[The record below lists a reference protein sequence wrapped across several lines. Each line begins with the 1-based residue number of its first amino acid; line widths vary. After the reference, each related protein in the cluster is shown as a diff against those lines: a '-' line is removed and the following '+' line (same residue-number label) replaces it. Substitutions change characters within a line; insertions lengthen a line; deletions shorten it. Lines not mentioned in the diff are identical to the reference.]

1 MGGSFVHFPRLDQRT
16 DNELLQAYRA
26 GESRALEE
34 LIRRHHDDLMR
45 FLIRLTG
52 DRASAEDVFQDTFLQ
67 VHISADVFDATR
79 RFKPWLFTIAAN
91 KARDLLRRNA
101 RRRAF
106 DLDSPVSKSSSSGD
120 ATTFMDL
127 MHVRVDQP
135 SDAVSTAE
143 RDSMVQGVISNLPVS
158 LREVLLLAYFQ
169 KMSYN
174 QIADA
179 LDIPLG
185 TVKSRLH
192 AAVAAF
198 ARKWQVISKGQTSS

>member
-1 MGGSFVHFPRLDQRT
+1 MHDRP
-16 DNELLQAYRA
+16 DNELLEAYRA
-26 GESRALEE
+26 GESAALEV
-34 LIRRHHDDLMR
+34 LIRRHHDDLIR
-45 FLIRLTG
+45 FLLRLTG

-67 VHISADVFDATR
+67 IHISADSFDASR

-106 DLDSPVSKSSSSGD
+106 DLDGPVSRGSSSDTG
-120 ATTFMDL
+120 TTFMDL
-127 MHVRVDQP
+127 MEVDVPQP
-135 SDAVSTAE
+135 G
-143 RDSMVQGVISNLPVS
+143 SMVNDSERSALVQSAVNQLPIT

-169 KMSYN
+169 KMSYS

-198 ARKWQVISKGQTSS
+198 AKKWQLLNKAETPDTQADE

>member
-16 DNELLQAYRA
+16 DNELLEAYRA

-127 MHVRVDQP
+127 MQVRVDQP

>member
-1 MGGSFVHFPRLDQRT
+1 MDQRT

-106 DLDSPVSKSSSSGD
+106 DLDSPVSRSSSSGD

-127 MHVRVDQP
+127 MQVRVDQP
-135 SDAVSTAE
+135 ADAVSSAE

>member
-1 MGGSFVHFPRLDQRT
+1 MDQRT

-67 VHISADVFDATR
+67 VHISADVFDASR

-127 MHVRVDQP
+127 MQVRVDQP
-135 SDAVSTAE
+135 SDAVSSAE

>member
-1 MGGSFVHFPRLDQRT
+1 LDQRT

-67 VHISADVFDATR
+67 VHISADAFDASR

-106 DLDSPVSKSSSSGD
+106 DLDSPVSRSSSSGD

-127 MHVRVDQP
+127 MQVRVDQP
-135 SDAVSTAE
+135 ADAVSSAE
-143 RDSMVQGVISNLPVS
+143 RDSMVQSVISNLPVS

>member
-1 MGGSFVHFPRLDQRT
+1 MDQRT
-16 DNELLQAYRA
+16 DNELLEAYRA

-127 MHVRVDQP
+127 MQVRVDQP

-158 LREVLLLAYFQ
+158 HREVLLLAYFQ